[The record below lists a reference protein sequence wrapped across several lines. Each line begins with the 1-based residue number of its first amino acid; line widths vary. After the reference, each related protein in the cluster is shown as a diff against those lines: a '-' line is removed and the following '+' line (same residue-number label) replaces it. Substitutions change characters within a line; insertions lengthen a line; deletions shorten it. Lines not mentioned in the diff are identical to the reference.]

1 MSPNGPSARAETGVS
16 TSGTAVARIV
26 VMIHQSNEGLT
37 YILPIKAPAPPTQEL
52 TRYFQLLCAIDGVEL
67 IVVDGSSPE
76 VFEMHAKALKGLARH
91 VAPDADLAT
100 PMGKVGGVLTG
111 VRLASHERMIIADDD
126 VRYDET
132 SLSEVRDQLSSADVV
147 RPQNFF
153 DPLPFHTIWDTG
165 RILLNRIS
173 GGDWPG
179 TLGVRR
185 SALRRTDGY
194 DGNAMFENL
203 ELVRTVIAS
212 GGCEAVRQDIYVMRR
227 PSTARHFWSQRV
239 RQAYD
244 EIARPA
250 RLAWQLAI
258 LPLAL
263 FAASE
268 GMWLV
273 FPVVIAMIMV
283 AAEVGRRRDFGAVFF
298 PASASILAPAW
309 IVERAICSWLAVGA
323 RVFLGG
329 VPYRGRILRHA
340 ATPMHDLRSRFTT
353 AIPLDKPSAAQHQ
366 SA

>member
-1 MSPNGPSARAETGVS
+1 MFDAL
-16 TSGTAVARIV
+16 I
-26 VMIHQSNEGLT
+26 EGLT
-37 YILPIKAPAPPTQEL
+37 YILPIKSLAPPTQEL
-52 TRYFQLLCAIDGVEL
+52 LSYFQALVAMDGVEL
-67 IVVDGSSPE
+67 IVVDGSLPE
-76 VFEMHAKALKGLARH
+76 IFEMHSKALAGFARH
-91 VAPDADLAT
+91 VIPDPDLST

-126 VRYDET
+126 VRYDQR
-132 SLSEVRDQLSSADVV
+132 SLSEVRDQLLTADVV

-153 DPLPFHTIWDTG
+153 DPLPFHAIWDTG

-203 ELVRTVIAS
+203 ELVRTVVAS
-212 GGCEAVRQDIYVMRR
+212 GGTEVVRPDVYVKRR

-258 LPLAL
+258 LPLVLLLA
-263 FAASE
+263 FK

-273 FPVVIAMIMV
+273 FPVAVAAIVV
-283 AAEVGRRRDFGAVFF
+283 AAEIGRRRDFGAAFF

-309 IVERAICSWLAVGA
+309 ILERAICSWLAVGA

-340 ATPMHDLRSRFTT
+340 ATPMHDLRARFSTV
-353 AIPLDKPSAAQHQ
+353 IPLDEPSAAQRR

>member
-1 MSPNGPSARAETGVS
+1 MGVS
-16 TSGTAVARIV
+16 TLGTPVARTVI
-26 VMIHQSNEGLT
+26 MPARSNEGLT
-37 YILPIKAPAPPTQEL
+37 YILPIKASTPPSEEL
-52 TRYFQLLCAIDGVEL
+52 TGYLHQLCEIEGIEL

-76 VFEMHAKALKGLARH
+76 IFEINARALPGCARH
-91 VAPDADLAT
+91 VAPDPDLTT

-111 VRLASHERMIIADDD
+111 VRRASHERMIIADDD
-126 VRYDET
+126 VRYDEG
-132 SLSEVRDQLSSADVV
+132 SLSSVRKQLSSADVV
-147 RPQNFF
+147 RPQNYF
-153 DPLPFHTIWDTG
+153 DPLPFHAIWDTG

-203 ELVRTVIAS
+203 ELVRTVVAS
-212 GGCEAVRQDIYVMRR
+212 GGSEILRQDIYVMRR

-244 EIARPA
+244 EIARPT

-258 LPLAL
+258 LPLVLLVA
-263 FAASE
+263 FK
-268 GMWLV
+268 GMWPL
-273 FPVVIAMIMV
+273 FPVAIAGVMV
-283 AAEVGRRRDFGAVFF
+283 AAEVGRRRDFGNAFF

-309 IVERAICSWLAVGA
+309 IIERAICSWLAVGA
-323 RVFLGG
+323 RLFLGG

-340 ATPMHDLRSRFTT
+340 ATPMGDLRRRF
-353 AIPLDKPSAAQHQ
+353 AIVIPLDEPSAARHR
-366 SA
+366 

>member
-1 MSPNGPSARAETGVS
+1 MSMPG
-16 TSGTAVARIV
+16 TSVARV
-26 VMIHQSNEGLT
+26 AVMLDQPNEGLT
-37 YILPIKAPAPPTQEL
+37 YILPIKASAAPTPEL
-52 TRYFQLLCAIDGVEL
+52 TSYLQQLCSMESVEL

-76 VFEMHAKALKGLARH
+76 VFEMNAKALGDRARH
-91 VAPDADLAT
+91 VAPDPGLAT

-126 VRYDET
+126 VRYDEG
-132 SLSEVRDQLSSADVV
+132 SLSAVRDQLSSCDVV
-147 RPQNFF
+147 RPQNYF
-153 DPLPFHTIWDTG
+153 DPLPFHAIWDTG

-179 TLGVRR
+179 TLGARR

-212 GGCEAVRQDIYVMRR
+212 GGSEIVRQDIHVMRR

-263 FAASE
+263 FVAFK

-273 FPVVIAMIMV
+273 FAAAFAIIVL
-283 AAEVGRRRDFGAVFF
+283 AAEVGRRRDSGNAFF

-309 IVERAICSWLAVGA
+309 IVERAICSWLAVGS

-340 ATPMHDLRSRFTT
+340 ATPMGDLRQRF
-353 AIPLDKPSAAQHQ
+353 AIVIPLDEPSAARHL
-366 SA
+366 

>member
-1 MSPNGPSARAETGVS
+1 M
-16 TSGTAVARIV
+16 
-26 VMIHQSNEGLT
+26 T
-37 YILPIKAPAPPTQEL
+37 YILPIKASAPPTPEL
-52 TRYFQLLCAIDGVEL
+52 AQYFQFLGAIDGVEL
-67 IVVDGSSPE
+67 IVVDGSSPD
-76 VFEMHAKALKGLARH
+76 VFEMHHRVLAGFARH
-91 VAPDADLAT
+91 VAPDAELTT

-132 SLSEVRDQLSSADVV
+132 SLSEVRDQLSAADVV

-212 GGCEAVRQDIYVMRR
+212 GGTEVVRRDIYVMRR

-263 FAASE
+263 VAGFKGTWLIFPAA
-268 GMWLV
+268 
-273 FPVVIAMIMV
+273 IAIIILT
-283 AAEVGRRRDFGAVFF
+283 AEAGRRRDFGAAFF

-323 RVFLGG
+323 RIFLGG

-340 ATPMHDLRSRFTT
+340 ATPMGDLRRRF
-353 AIPLDKPSAAQHQ
+353 AISIRLDERSAAQHL
-366 SA
+366 

>member
-1 MSPNGPSARAETGVS
+1 MPARS
-16 TSGTAVARIV
+16 I
-26 VMIHQSNEGLT
+26 EGLT
-37 YILPIKAPAPPTQEL
+37 YILPIKASTPPTEEL
-52 TRYFQLLCAIDGVEL
+52 TSYLHQICAIEGVEL
-67 IVVDGSSPE
+67 IVVDGSSAE
-76 VFEMHAKALKGLARH
+76 IFELNAKALGDCARH
-91 VAPDADLAT
+91 VAPDPDLAT

-126 VRYDET
+126 VRYDEG
-132 SLSEVRDQLSSADVV
+132 SLSSVREQLSSADVV
-147 RPQNFF
+147 RPQNYF
-153 DPLPFHTIWDTG
+153 DPLPFRAIWDTG

-185 SALRRTDGY
+185 SALRRTGGY

-203 ELVRTVIAS
+203 ELVRTVVAS
-212 GGCEAVRQDIYVMRR
+212 GGSEVLRQDIYVMRR

-244 EIARPA
+244 EIARPT
-250 RLAWQLAI
+250 RLAWQLSI

-263 FAASE
+263 LVAFRELWPLFA
-268 GMWLV
+268 
-273 FPVVIAMIMV
+273 IAAAGIII
-283 AAEVGRRRDFGAVFF
+283 AAEVGRRREFGNAFF

-340 ATPMHDLRSRFTT
+340 ATPMGDLRRRF
-353 AIPLDKPSAAQHQ
+353 AIVIPLDEPSAARHR
-366 SA
+366 

>member
-1 MSPNGPSARAETGVS
+1 MSPRGPSGLAETTASVIG
-16 TSGTAVARIV
+16 TSVARVV
-26 VMIHQSNEGLT
+26 VMVDQSNEALT
-37 YILPIKAPAPPTQEL
+37 YILPIKASTAPSAEL
-52 TRYFQLLCAIDGVEL
+52 TSYLRQLSGIEGVEL

-76 VFEMHAKALKGLARH
+76 VFEMNANAFGDCVRH
-91 VAPDADLAT
+91 VIPDADLAT

-126 VRYDET
+126 VRYDEG
-132 SLSEVRDQLSSADVV
+132 SLSSVRNQLSSADVV
-147 RPQNFF
+147 RPQNYF
-153 DPLPFHTIWDTG
+153 DPLPFHAVWDTG

-185 SALRRTDGY
+185 SALRRTGGY
-194 DGNAMFENL
+194 DGSAMFENL

-212 GGCEAVRQDIYVMRR
+212 GGSEIVRPDVYVMRR

-250 RLAWQLAI
+250 RLAWQLSI
-258 LPLAL
+258 LPLVILAAL
-263 FAASE
+263 K
-268 GMWLV
+268 GLWIV
-273 FPVVIAMIMV
+273 FPVGAALVML
-283 AAEVGRRRDFGAVFF
+283 AAEVGRRRDFGAAFF
-298 PASASILAPAW
+298 PVSASMLAPAW
-309 IVERAICSWLAVGA
+309 IFERAICSWLAVGS
-323 RVFLGG
+323 RILLGG

-340 ATPMHDLRSRFTT
+340 ATPMGDLRRRF
-353 AIPLDKPSAAQHQ
+353 AIVVPLGEPSAARRQ